1 MKGSYVFGVPDGNP
15 GPGTNSLSMYCE
27 LEAQHSVFRMVERL
41 TSSGSIMDPS
51 IVRAVML
58 QDPREK
64 ARQVATLISYALK
77 KVVEVSC
84 RV

>member
-1 MKGSYVFGVPDGNP
+1 
-15 GPGTNSLSMYCE
+15 MYCE
-27 LEAQHSVFRMVERL
+27 LEAQHSVVRMIERL
-41 TSSGSIMDPS
+41 TFSGSIMGLL
-51 IVRAVML
+51 IIRAGML
-58 QDPREK
+58 QAPREK